1 MATAGDW
8 LVNNEFEVKLER
20 GRKREDKGSSPWVGR
35 ERWKATGNVWLKSF
49 RPWRKEKV
57 LGMIT
62 I

>member
-1 MATAGDW
+1 
-8 LVNNEFEVKLER
+8 VNNEFEVKLER

-49 RPWRKEKV
+49 PPWREEKV